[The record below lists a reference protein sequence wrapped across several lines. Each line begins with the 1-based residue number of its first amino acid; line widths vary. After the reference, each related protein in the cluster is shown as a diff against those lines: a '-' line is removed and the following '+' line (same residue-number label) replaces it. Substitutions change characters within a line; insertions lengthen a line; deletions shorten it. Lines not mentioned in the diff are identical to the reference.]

1 MATISIP
8 KTKIE
13 KRGGVVILPLK
24 EYQKLVKQT
33 VPTYYLRGEEAKK
46 LDLLI
51 SQGLQEYRQ
60 GKTQTIKSLS
70 FPKGI
75 KFGFKAFVDFLVG
88 DRICISKRYYTGVF
102 RNVDGSEKSKSL
114 VKGQQKF
121 FAKIEHD
128 GFVIKRGR
136 ILYDGGKPREKGTDV
151 KIVADLI
158 IGAIDDWYD
167 TAILVSSDTDL
178 IPAIQYI
185 RYKNKKLEYVGFSH
199 APSFGIQK
207 YANFSRLLLPADIE
221 RFKN

>member
-1 MATISIP
+1 LLAFGYNGFMFSE
-8 KTKIE
+8 E
-13 KRGGVVILPLK
+13 KVAVYIDGSNFYHYLK
-24 EYQKLVKQT
+24 NK
-33 VPTYYLRGEEAKK
+33 A
-46 LDLLI
+46 I
-51 SQGLQEYRQ
+51 
-60 GKTQTIKSLS
+60 S

-199 APSFGIQK
+199 APSFGVQK
-207 YANFSRLLLPADIE
+207 YANFSRLLLPSDID